1 MKIFI
6 TGATG
11 HIGFSV
17 AKALRRAGHDVFGLC
32 RNEEKARRLAR
43 EEIHAVVGDVV
54 KPESYGAVASA
65 CSVLIHAAFDSE
77 GGVVL
82 PDKAVVDAFEFAAL
96 SGVRSKTVIYTSS
109 VWVLGD
115 TGGSAA
121 DETTPL
127 NPLKIDAW
135 RPAHEERIATSSAF
149 KGIVVRPGC
158 VYGGRGGMTGEWF
171 EDTPLVIGDGSNRW
185 AMVHVEDL
193 ADLYVRAAESS
204 LWGEIL
210 HAADRSRS
218 TVAEMAA
225 AASRAA
231 GGSGKPA
238 FVPLSEATKNIGY
251 YAEALAV
258 NQHVDSRKAERVLGW
273 RTKHAGFLDEAA
285 TYYEAWKA
293 SKG

>member
-1 MKIFI
+1 MRIFI

-11 HIGFSV
+11 YIGFSV

-32 RNEEKARRLAR
+32 RSEAKAHRLAK
-43 EEIHAVVGDVV
+43 EEIHPVVGDIV
-54 KPESYGAVASA
+54 KPETYGSIASA
-65 CSVLIHAAFDSE
+65 CTVLVHAAFDAE
-77 GGVVL
+77 GGVVG

-96 SGVRSKTVIYTSS
+96 AGARTKTVIFTSG

-121 DETTPL
+121 DETAPL
-127 NPLKIDAW
+127 NPLKISAW
-135 RPAHEERIATSSAF
+135 RPAHEERVAASSAF

-171 EDTPLVIGDGSNRW
+171 ADTPLVIGDGSNRW

-204 LWGEIL
+204 LWGEVL
-210 HAADRSRS
+210 HATDRSRS
-218 TVAEMAA
+218 TVAEMAT

-258 NQHVDSRKAERVLGW
+258 NQQVDSRKAERLLGW
-273 RTKHAGFLDEAA
+273 HPKHVGFFDEAA